1 MEYGVK
7 IDNYPGDL
15 NNCFADGICDNNFV
29 QHVGYTE
36 SNACIRDYFSAK
48 NINTI
53 SRIVTQLLQGVDPH
67 NRPIIVPNRTICSVM
82 SSIYQNFRPPT
93 GDIYGRYNV
102 PSGISAQSYVQS
114 MIDQTIE
121 IIVSDVRNN
130 LETEENNSKLSIWT
144 TVLGNFN
151 ENGLRSH
158 PEIKTKKNRPAP
170 FQFNMNY

>member
-1 MEYGVK
+1 MEYGIK

-15 NNCFADGICDNNFV
+15 NTCFADGICDNNYV
-29 QHVGYTE
+29 QHVGYSE
-36 SNACIRDYFSAK
+36 SNPSIRQYFSSK

-53 SRIVTQLLQGVDPH
+53 SRKITQLLEGVDPH
-67 NRPIIVPNRTICSVM
+67 NRRIIVPNKTICSVM
-82 SSIYQNFRPPT
+82 SSIYENFRPPT

-102 PSGISAQSYVQS
+102 PSGIGADSYVQS

-121 IIVSDVRNN
+121 VIVSDVRNN

-144 TVLGNFN
+144 TVLGSFN
-151 ENGLRSH
+151 ENGLRGH
-158 PEIKTKKNRPAP
+158 PVIKTREKRPAP